1 MFNKILIVVDMQNDF
16 ISGGLGSKDA
26 LTAARNVYEK
36 ISKNK
41 NEYNQ
46 IFFTQ
51 DTHFK
56 NDDSIERS
64 RVPIHCIK
72 DTDGWCINKDI
83 FYFSNNSNVHVIEKN
98 EFGYVDWKKYIPVI
112 PSDYIEI
119 CGVCTDIC
127 VISNALILRSLYPNT
142 KIICDAKCCAGT
154 SPEKH
159 AAALDV
165 MESCLIDVI
174 GRDV

>member
-1 MFNKILIVVDMQNDF
+1 MLNKILIVVDMQNDF
-16 ISGGLGSKDA
+16 ISGELGSKDA
-26 LTAARNVYEK
+26 LTAARNICEK

-41 NEYNQ
+41 DGYDQ
-46 IFFTQ
+46 ILFTQ
-51 DTHFK
+51 DTHDK
-56 NDDSIERS
+56 YDNTIENKIF
-64 RVPIHCIK
+64 PTHCIK
-72 DTDGWCINKDI
+72 ETEGWYINKDI
-83 FYFSNNSNVHVIEKN
+83 FYFVNSSKTRIFEKN
-98 EFGYVDWKKYIPVI
+98 SFGMIGWKDCIKATPAV
-112 PSDYIEI
+112 IEI

>member
-1 MFNKILIVVDMQNDF
+1 MLNKILIVVDMQNDF
-16 ISGGLGSKDA
+16 ISGELGSKDA
-26 LTAARNVYEK
+26 LTAARNICEK

-41 NEYNQ
+41 DEYDQ

-51 DTHFK
+51 DTHTEY
-56 NDDSIERS
+56 DSMIENKIF
-64 RVPIHCIK
+64 PAHCIK
-72 DTDGWCINKDI
+72 ETEGWYINKDI
-83 FYFSNNSNVHVIEKN
+83 FYFVNSSKTRIFEKN
-98 EFGYVDWKKYIPVI
+98 SFGMIDWKDCIKTTPVI
-112 PSDYIEI
+112 IEI

-154 SPEKH
+154 SSEKH